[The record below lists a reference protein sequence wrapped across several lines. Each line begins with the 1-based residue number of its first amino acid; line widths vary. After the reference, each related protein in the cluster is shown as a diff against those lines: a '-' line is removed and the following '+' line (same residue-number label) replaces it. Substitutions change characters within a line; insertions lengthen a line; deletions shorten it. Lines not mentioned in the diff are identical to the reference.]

1 MWGKITGG
9 EAAKY
14 AAARPQASVPGELS
28 ALEEKRIFDGI
39 FHGKGGTN
47 PYEVRDALQKE
58 MAKDA
63 FVFRTGDGLSQA
75 LRTIRELK
83 QKDFLHC
90 EDKSRVYNTNLSDVL
105 EVEGMLAVA
114 EVVVAG
120 ALARTESRGAHFRR
134 DYPGRDD
141 KNWLKH
147 TLAYAGPDGPRLDY
161 STVAITKYQ
170 PAERHY

>member
-1 MWGKITGG
+1 M
-9 EAAKY
+9 
-14 AAARPQASVPGELS
+14 
-28 ALEEKRIFDGI
+28 
-39 FHGKGGTN
+39 
-47 PYEVRDALQKE
+47 RDSLQKV
-58 MAKDA
+58 MDKGA
-63 FVFRTGDGLSQA
+63 FVYRTGEGLTEA

-83 QKDFLHC
+83 EKDFLHC
-90 EDKSRVYNTNLSDVL
+90 EDKSRIYNTNLSDVL
-105 EVEGMLAVA
+105 EVESMLVVA

-147 TLAYAGPDGPRLDY
+147 TLAYPGPDRPRLEY
-161 STVAITKYQ
+161 SSVSITKYQ